1 MMRRSVLFAL
11 PALALAVIL
20 LLPDTSFAQRWGRAR
35 YGGGYY
41 GNYGNYGGDGYGS
54 GYYGSGYGGYGYGYG
69 ARGGLIGRRYG
80 GGYYGGGYG
89 IGYGDGFYGKAE
101 YSQAKGQHW
110 RVTITAIGIAGA
122 SDDFLGQYS
131 RNSHVKAALRYSF

>member
-54 GYYGSGYGGYGYGYG
+54 GYYGSGYGGYGYAQAAAYRGHPRHVY
-69 ARGGLIGRRYG
+69 AR
-80 GGYYGGGYG
+80 
-89 IGYGDGFYGKAE
+89 
-101 YSQAKGQHW
+101 H
-110 RVTITAIGIAGA
+110 V
-122 SDDFLGQYS
+122 S
-131 RNSHVKAALRYSF
+131 RHY